1 MYATWVNTEIAD
13 SIALQRAQH
22 ATRPRLGS
30 VSSNLQLGYGG
41 LHQIFMHLYYF
52 RVALHTFAAL
62 PLYLYCVLYITYS
75 LVQNIKDTNISWSR
89 QCYTSHTLTLC
100 GCVDVVVATAA
111 EDVCRLCWWPAVAV
125 PALLP
130 SGHCTFLCKTQFVKW
145 ILTRKHGHTLTVP
158 CCHTANWE
166 TTQD

>member
-1 MYATWVNTEIAD
+1 MPPGRDWAQCLLTSSSAAVV
-13 SIALQRAQH
+13 SIKYLC
-22 ATRPRLGS
+22 TFIISEL
-30 VSSNLQLGYGG
+30 LF
-41 LHQIFMHLYYF
+41 LHLLLSPYICT
-52 RVALHTFAAL
+52 V
-62 PLYLYCVLYITYS
+62 YCTYS

-100 GCVDVVVATAA
+100 GCVDVVVVVVATAA
-111 EDVCRLCWWPAVAV
+111 EDVCRLCWWPVVAV

-145 ILTRKHGHTLTVP
+145 ILTRKHSHGHTLTAP